1 MPNLEAKT
9 KIIGYWRFV
18 FPRLFVQFPLCGQ
31 KFGGSNPLIINPS
44 YWATRREGQIRFGSE
59 DRNILFIQ
67 ASLRALLILKSEIFQ
82 VCHNPSLYC
91 QNYNIKKMREFFL
104 GGGSLIMDSHPGEND
119 YFLNLKVSSLDDS
132 RLKKK
137 KKANLNCANSTG
149 IKSRLALSFPF
160 WKCRNLS
167 SDYCGGVA
175 GYCCL
180 TPQRQSS

>member
-137 KKANLNCANSTG
+137 KKS
-149 IKSRLALSFPF
+149 KSELCKFHRDKEQIGTFLSFLEMQ
-160 WKCRNLS
+160 KS
-167 SDYCGGVA
+167 I
-175 GYCCL
+175 
-180 TPQRQSS
+180 Q